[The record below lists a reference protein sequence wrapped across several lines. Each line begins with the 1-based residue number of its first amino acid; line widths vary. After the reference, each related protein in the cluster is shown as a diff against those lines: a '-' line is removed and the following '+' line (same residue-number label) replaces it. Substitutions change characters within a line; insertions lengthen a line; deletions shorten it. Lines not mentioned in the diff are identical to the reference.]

1 MKKYYFII
9 FIILLFSPLVSKAA
23 ILYLSPEGDEYHLGD
38 VFMVGIKIDTEGEYI
53 NTVQVDLNFSA
64 DILEIQDLSE
74 GNSILTL
81 WVKEPSVTEDSPP
94 LGLISFIGGVPG
106 GYEGLDG
113 LIGTIVFRVKN
124 PVRNYAQV
132 LFEKSSKALLN
143 DGKGTE
149 AKLTAQGKIFN
160 ILAGKL
166 EEPENEWQRNLAQD
180 KTSPQSFKIELSQNS
195 LIFDGKYF
203 ITFSTADKQTGID
216 HYEIKESRKE
226 WKVVSSPYVL
236 ENQKLTSDIKIK
248 AVDKAGNYWLETLK
262 ASNKIEKKLEII
274 VLVFILMFIIIGI
287 GWIIRKRELKK
298 RLKDEIQ

>member
-23 ILYLSPEGDEYHLGD
+23 ILYLSPEGGEYHLGD
-38 VFMVGIKIDTEGEYI
+38 VFMVGVKIDTEGEYI

-74 GNSILTL
+74 GNSILSL
-81 WVKEPSVTEDSPP
+81 WVEKPKYADNK
-94 LGLISFIGGVPG
+94 IFFIGGIPG
-106 GYEGLDG
+106 GYEGPDG

-132 LFEKSSKALLN
+132 LFEKSSKVLLN

-149 AKLTAQGKIFN
+149 ARIVAQGEIFN
-160 ILAGKL
+160 ILPERL
-166 EEPENEWQRNLAQD
+166 EEPENEWQKNLAQD
-180 KTSPQSFKIELSQNS
+180 KVSPQSFKIELSQNS

-203 ITFSTADKQTGID
+203 ITFSTTDKQTGID
-216 HYEIKESRKE
+216 HYEVMEDRKE
-226 WKVVSSPYVL
+226 WKVGNSPYVL
-236 ENQKLTSDIKIK
+236 ENQELTNDIKVK
-248 AVDKAGNYWLETLK
+248 AIDKAGNYWLETLK
-262 ASNKIEKKLEII
+262 APNKTEKKWEII
-274 VLVFILMFIIIGI
+274 FLILISMFIIIGI